1 MFLDRR
7 SPSFSSWPWLAALA
21 DPGGYSGGAVIPLR
35 LSGAIVYGGTIQGGE
50 RKTRTVAGDQ
60 SLIGSI
66 GVLLVATRG
75 KAGPGEVLLKIRGGT
90 EAFLAWSIDPIPKG
104 ATVLVIENR
113 GERTVDVSEWA
124 DPLDPFPE

>member
-1 MFLDRR
+1 M
-7 SPSFSSWPWLAALA
+7 
-21 DPGGYSGGAVIPLR
+21 
-35 LSGAIVYGGTIQGGE
+35 
-50 RKTRTVAGDQ
+50 AGDQ

-90 EAFLAWSIDPIPKG
+90 EAYLAWSIDPIPKG

-113 GERTVDVSEWA
+113 GTRAVDVSEWA
-124 DPLDPFPE
+124 DPLHPFPE